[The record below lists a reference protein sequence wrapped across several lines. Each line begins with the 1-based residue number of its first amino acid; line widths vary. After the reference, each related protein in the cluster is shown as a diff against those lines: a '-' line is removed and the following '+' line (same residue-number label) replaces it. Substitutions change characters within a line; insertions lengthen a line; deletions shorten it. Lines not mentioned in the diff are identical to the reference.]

1 MAYGFGTGVQAG
13 LGATDYSNYL
23 RGALSG
29 AQMEAQ
35 GSAAIGQGIQNA
47 LGSIASGIAMRGERK
62 EKMAERDRLLAEQEQ
77 ERKGNI
83 DFASS
88 AIKDYMEDQN
98 ISPFTRESLGGIYS
112 QITDENIPV
121 AQRNSIA
128 KNIGTIISLAD
139 KAQNK
144 IDEQGVNNY
153 TIFAGKLGEDATDE
167 TALNLGFTPRQINR
181 GKASFMQ
188 MQQSEAEILKTLAA
202 ATPKPGPV
210 ANIFPTADAALMSI
224 PEGNRK
230 DYNVKFNPTLG
241 GYFPEPI
248 TSGERVARD
257 NLNFQN
263 EKYKLEQ
270 DQAKV
275 EELAR
280 IDSSRYSLGIARD
293 TVDKAISLSQLGA
306 GGGFQGLP
314 FVRGTTAAIGP
325 EIFGAGQSKTLASY
339 LDTLKSVLTVENL
352 KELKQLSTTGA
363 SGFGSLSDKEGEILA
378 STIAKLDP
386 TMSESVL
393 QENLRTIGDLLDKM
407 RGRPTEL
414 SNEAKKYLR

>member
-1 MAYGFGTGVQAG
+1 
-13 LGATDYSNYL
+13 
-23 RGALSG
+23 
-29 AQMEAQ
+29 
-35 GSAAIGQGIQNA
+35 
-47 LGSIASGIAMRGERK
+47 
-62 EKMAERDRLLAEQEQ
+62 
-77 ERKGNI
+77 
-83 DFASS
+83 
-88 AIKDYMEDQN
+88 
-98 ISPFTRESLGGIYS
+98 
-112 QITDENIPV
+112 
-121 AQRNSIA
+121 
-128 KNIGTIISLAD
+128 
-139 KAQNK
+139 
-144 IDEQGVNNY
+144 
-153 TIFAGKLGEDATDE
+153 
-167 TALNLGFTPRQINR
+167 
-181 GKASFMQ
+181 
-188 MQQSEAEILKTLAA
+188 
-202 ATPKPGPV
+202 
-210 ANIFPTADAALMSI
+210 MSI

-257 NLNFQN
+257 NLNYQN

-275 EELAR
+275 KELAR

-293 TVDKAISLSQLGA
+293 TVRKAISLSQLGA

-314 FVRGTTAAIGP
+314 FVRDISAAIGP

-414 SNEAKKYLR
+414 SKEAKKYLR